1 MIVEAVGHMT
11 HIMEK
16 EKLDEQLP
24 KILQGILGL
33 YRRHPDPYHITQVCL
48 LPCIELEQEV
58 LWQICCGVCVCVCV
72 CEVRCGVRTYVYAYT
87 CAHARLCVCSGV
99 LAILSGTTIISPPL
113 SSVSSL

>member
-58 LWQICCGVCVCVCV
+58 LWQICCGVCV
-72 CEVRCGVRTYVYAYT
+72 
-87 CAHARLCVCSGV
+87 
-99 LAILSGTTIISPPL
+99 
-113 SSVSSL
+113 